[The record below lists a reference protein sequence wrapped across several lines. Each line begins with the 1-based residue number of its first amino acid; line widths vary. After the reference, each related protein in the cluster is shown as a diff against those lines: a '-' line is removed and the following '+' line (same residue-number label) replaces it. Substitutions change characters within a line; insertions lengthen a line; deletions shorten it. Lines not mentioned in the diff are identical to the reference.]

1 MTDNRQDVP
10 PVTVPL
16 RYLHAFLGG
25 RVSFLNFCRNFE
37 WVESE
42 ADAQEV
48 NPFFRYE
55 RDNLQIASIEVQD
68 AGSDNPLV
76 TFHFEPDSRGY

>member
-10 PVTVPL
+10 SVTVPL

-25 RVSFLNFCRNFE
+25 RVSFLSFCRNFE
-37 WVESE
+37 WVDSE
-42 ADAQEV
+42 VEAQEA

-55 RDNLQIASIEVQD
+55 RDDLQIASIEIQD
-68 AGSDNPLV
+68 AGSDLPLAV
-76 TFHFEPDSRGY
+76 FHFAPDSRG